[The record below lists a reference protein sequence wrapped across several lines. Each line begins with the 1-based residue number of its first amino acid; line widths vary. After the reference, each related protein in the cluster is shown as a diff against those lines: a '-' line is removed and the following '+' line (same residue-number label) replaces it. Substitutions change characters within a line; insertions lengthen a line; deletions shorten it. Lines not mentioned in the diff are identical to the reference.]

1 MGRYPFLA
9 FAQEYLERR
18 RAYLAK
24 TSFDEFGRKAKYLSK
39 VLVRLKKEGHI
50 STTSP
55 ANLTEEDI
63 DHLIEWMSG
72 EGYENA
78 YIAKNLGFIKAV
90 CEYAGNGVF
99 TKLKASGKELPK
111 KTPKDLHPLTE
122 ENLNTILKEAEGLR
136 GWNGEVC
143 RFLVW
148 MYPFTGL
155 RASELRL
162 AQIEDLDTTKW
173 TIWVRHPKG
182 EKRYARQRTA
192 PILPPAR
199 EEVKRYLEARQKRLA
214 SKGIKSDALIPAC
227 HGGFYSS
234 NGFREMKADL
244 ESKVNMDTEGGRKIS
259 FNLKGFRST
268 FCQQSIDRGA
278 KDRLGGRSNGPFLH
292 QNDRDLLRAHEDRQ
306 GAGRSE

>member
-244 ESKVNMDTEGGRKIS
+244 ESKVNMDTEGKER
-259 FNLKGFRST
+259 RAST
-268 FCQQSIDRGA
+268 SRG
-278 KDRLGGRSNGPFLH
+278 SGPLSA
-292 QNDRDLLRAHEDRQ
+292 NRA
-306 GAGRSE
+306 